1 MFRFAVFS
9 AVTFCVAYL
18 LYVFP
23 VLALISLFLGGPV
36 HGPWALPATAIVFVL
51 LRLYLATSTTNR
63 FLKAFVYYGMGT
75 GFLAGMTLSVLLL
88 AKEIGNLD
96 GRLVGIVALL
106 AIVGLTAIAIRNGNG
121 LVIRNLSLSSDSI
134 NRPLRLAF
142 ISDVHV
148 GSNPP
153 SHLQQICHRLMEME
167 FDALLI
173 GGDLFDSS
181 DFKLEDISALKQ
193 IPQEVYFVTGNHE
206 GYVRGYETQLA
217 HFSDI
222 GIHVLD
228 NNAIDLRGINLIGVC
243 DEQPVAERAR
253 AVDRL
258 HQSGRFN
265 LAMVHQPS
273 IWLQTDSMVDLTLC
287 GHTHNGQI
295 YPFNFLVRLQFRHV
309 YGLFAAG
316 ASRLYVSSGAGCWGP
331 RMRLGSRNEIVM
343 IDLHPS

>member
-1 MFRFAVFS
+1 MG
-9 AVTFCVAYL
+9 
-18 LYVFP
+18 
-23 VLALISLFLGGPV
+23 IS
-36 HGPWALPATAIVFVL
+36 
-51 LRLYLATSTTNR
+51 
-63 FLKAFVYYGMGT
+63 
-75 GFLAGMTLSVLLL
+75 FLAGMTLSVLLL

-173 GGDLFDSS
+173 GGDLFDS

-228 NNAIDLRGINLIGVC
+228 NSAIDLRGINLIGVC
-243 DEQPVAERAR
+243 DEQPVAERAC
-253 AVDRL
+253 VDRL

-309 YGLFAAG
+309 YGLFKAG
-316 ASRLYVSSGAGCWGP
+316 ASGSMSHQVRVPGP
-331 RMRLGSRNEIVM
+331 AHALGSRNEIVM